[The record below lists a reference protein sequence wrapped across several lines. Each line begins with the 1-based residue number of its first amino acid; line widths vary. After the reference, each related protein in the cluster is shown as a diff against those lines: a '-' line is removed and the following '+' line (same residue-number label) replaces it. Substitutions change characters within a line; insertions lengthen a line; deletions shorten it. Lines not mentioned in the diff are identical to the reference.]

1 VYTDGMITYATLK
14 THPSR
19 LLSLTSLTVS
29 EFEALI
35 PIFQGEYAKRISPT
49 HTAAG
54 KPRQRKVGGGN
65 KSRLA
70 TTEDRLLF
78 ILVYQKTYPLQT
90 VLGVQF
96 GLSQAQAN
104 EWIHRLM
111 PVLEQTLI
119 ALKQMPERDGPA
131 FATRQNAATLPPD
144 YLIDGTERRRQRP
157 KNAEKQ
163 RDTYSGK
170 KNAYRQER
178 DPR

>member
-1 VYTDGMITYATLK
+1 MITYASLK

-19 LLSLTSLTVS
+19 LLSLTSLSVA

-35 PIFQGEYAKRISPT
+35 PTFQNEYAKRISPT
-49 HTAAG
+49 HTATG
-54 KPRQRKVGGGN
+54 KPRHRKLGGGN
-65 KSRLA
+65 KPRLA
-70 TTEDRLLF
+70 TPEDRLLF

-90 VLGVQF
+90 VLGTQF

-111 PVLEQTLI
+111 PVLEQTLV
-119 ALKQMPERDGPA
+119 ALKQMPERNGMA

-144 YLIDGTERRRQRP
+144 YFIDGTERRRQRP
-157 KNAEKQ
+157 KNAKKQ
-163 RDTYSGK
+163 CETYSGK
-170 KNAYRQER
+170 KNAHRQEC